1 MRTCSTLSK
10 MPLEKRSSLCPSR
23 SSLKVSRLGRVACP
37 RSSFAADQ
45 LLVFTQSVLPVPY
58 SLTRDAC
65 YSSIT
70 VALNWTA
77 VSGLLPAPRFVYN
90 PPTPPPTFTKGDC
103 IYATLKVRPCP
114 SSDNLL
120 RCSAHCSIAQSRHH
134 VWIHRF
140 QQHLQQHRRV
150 HC

>member
-45 LLVFTQSVLPVPY
+45 LLVFTQSVMPVPY

-90 PPTPPPTFTKGDC
+90 PPTTPLFPQRRLY
-103 IYATLKVRPCP
+103 YATLKVRPRP

-120 RCSAHCSIAQSRHH
+120 RCSAHRSIAQSRHH

-140 QQHLQQHRRV
+140 QQHLQQHRCVYR
-150 HC
+150 